1 MEIFLKQGIKVTPV
15 DAYISGNIR
24 DKNFI
29 GIIISDKL
37 NGFFHVKI
45 ADLPC
50 RRIGSVISRGKN
62 YEKNWYR
69 QPSRRYWSEVS

>member
-37 NGFFHVKI
+37 NSFFHVKI
-45 ADLPC
+45 AALPC
-50 RRIGSVISRGKN
+50 RRIGKRDFAGKN
-62 YEKNWYR
+62 
-69 QPSRRYWSEVS
+69 

>member
-15 DAYISGNIR
+15 DADISGNIR
-24 DKNFI
+24 DKDFI

-45 ADLPC
+45 AALPC
-50 RRIGSVISRGKN
+50 RRIGKRDFAGKN
-62 YEKNWYR
+62 
-69 QPSRRYWSEVS
+69 

>member
-1 MEIFLKQGIKVTPV
+1 MKQGIKVTSV
-15 DAYISGNIR
+15 DADISGNIR
-24 DKNFI
+24 DKDFI

-45 ADLPC
+45 ATL
-50 RRIGSVISRGKN
+50 RAKGSASVISRERI
-62 YEKNWYR
+62 EKNWYR